1 VKAKNSDELA
11 LYART
16 ILEGQKKVDP
26 RVRFT
31 KMVESGLID
40 KEGRV
45 TREYGGDAVPDPAAR
60 EKVARAR

>member
-1 VKAKNSDELA
+1 M
-11 LYART
+11 

-60 EKVARAR
+60 EKVARSR